1 MNTPLP
7 VAAAALVTALL
18 AACAAPPAPVASAAS
33 ASTAEADC
41 IALPAR
47 SRLATTQLA
56 TRYVPAGTR
65 RAGNAPA
72 GIVLPGHCVVT
83 GSIGARTGIDGSRMR
98 PASS

>member
-1 MNTPLP
+1 MNTYRILTV
-7 VAAAALVTALL
+7 VALATALL

-47 SRLATTQLA
+47 SRLAATQLA

-65 RAGNAPA
+65 RAGNLPT

>member
-18 AACAAPPAPVASAAS
+18 AACAAPPAPAASAA

-41 IALPAR
+41 SALPAR
-47 SRLATTQLA
+47 SRLADTRLS
-56 TRYVPAGTR
+56 TRYAAAGTR